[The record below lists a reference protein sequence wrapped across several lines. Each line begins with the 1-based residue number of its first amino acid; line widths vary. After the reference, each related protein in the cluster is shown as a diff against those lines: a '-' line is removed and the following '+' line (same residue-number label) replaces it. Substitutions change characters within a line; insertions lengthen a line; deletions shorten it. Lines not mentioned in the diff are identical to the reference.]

1 MSFPNLARSI
11 TALGRSRLQ
20 LCLSTN
26 QRAASTKLP
35 KGFVPPAAEELSELR
50 ERVQDFTRK
59 NTHESEHLNN
69 INNILR
75 T

>member
-1 MSFPNLARSI
+1 MSFPNLARSVI
-11 TALGRSRLQ
+11 TLGRSRLRPH
-20 LCLSTN
+20 LGKY

-35 KGFVPPAAEELSELR
+35 KGFVPPAAEDLTELR

-59 NTHESEHLNN
+59 GICKSDPLSNTDN
-69 INNILR
+69 IPR